1 MSLER
6 EVWQRVLDA
15 DMNARFW
22 GHMARRYQRIEKIT
36 LIAVAV
42 LSSATVASWIAEL
55 HTSAFKA
62 LSVLTAVMGVAL
74 PILNIARDVEC
85 MVELRVKWAG
95 IRNQY
100 QQLYDRFPRL
110 SKTEVQSKLEE
121 LSRREL
127 DLEPLETRL
136 PRSRKLI
143 EASYLEVCRSR
154 GLQPRSIE

>member
-6 EVWQRVLDA
+6 EVWQRLLDA

-22 GHMARRYQRIEKIT
+22 GHMARRYQGIEKGA
-36 LIAVAV
+36 LVAVAV
-42 LSSATVASWIAEL
+42 LSSATVATWVADL
-55 HTSAFKA
+55 YPGAFKL
-62 LSVLTAVMGVAL
+62 LSILTAFVSVAL

-100 QQLYDRFPRL
+100 QQLYDRAL
-110 SKTEVQSKLEE
+110 SLDEESIRAQLEQ
-121 LSRREL
+121 LSQREL

-136 PRSRKLI
+136 PRSRKLVD
-143 EASYLEVCRSR
+143 ASYLEVCRSR
-154 GLQPRSIE
+154 GLQPPGE